1 MNRQIKQNTS
11 MYEALV
17 ITPVKDSLNTTIE
30 TIISIKNSGSN
41 YHYCIFNDFS
51 SDETTNELKTL
62 SIQYDFEL
70 INLSEITD
78 TPSPNYRLVL
88 QIAQQK
94 ALELNIPLIIIESDV
109 EIKSYTLEK
118 LIRQSN
124 SLPNC
129 GMVASITRDREGKI
143 NFPYLNFKST
153 NKEIVKTRHSL
164 SFCCT
169 LLTVKLLE
177 QYDFKMLSAE
187 KHWYDVAISRKSIQ
201 LGLNNYLL
209 VSEGVLHK
217 PHSSRPWKQ
226 LKYKNP
232 LKYYYQ
238 KLVKRLDRI

>member
-1 MNRQIKQNTS
+1 

-17 ITPVKDSLNTTIE
+17 ITPVKDSLITTIE
-30 TIISIKNSGSN
+30 TIRSIKKSGGN

-88 QIAQQK
+88 QMAQQK
-94 ALELNIPLIIIESDV
+94 ALEQAVPLIIIESDV
-109 EIKSYTLEK
+109 EVKSNTIEE
-118 LIRQSN
+118 LISHYK
-124 SLPNC
+124 SLPGC
-129 GMVASITRDREGKI
+129 GMVASITRDNDGKI
-143 NFPYLNFKST
+143 NFPYLNFKSV
-153 NKEIVKTRHSL
+153 NKEVVKTRHSL

-169 LLTVKLLE
+169 LLAVELLK

-187 KHWYDVAISRKSIQ
+187 KHWYDVAISRKSLQ

-209 VSEGVLHK
+209 MTDGVLHK

-232 LKYYYQ
+232 VKYYYQ